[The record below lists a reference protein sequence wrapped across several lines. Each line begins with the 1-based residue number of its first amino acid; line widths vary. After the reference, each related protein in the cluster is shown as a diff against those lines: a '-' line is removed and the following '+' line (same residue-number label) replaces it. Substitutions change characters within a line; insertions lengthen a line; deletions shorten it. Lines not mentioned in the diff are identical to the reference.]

1 MKPIHQIIKY
11 LDMFGVKCSFYIERS
26 QKLNTFTGGILSLIA
41 IFISVFFFFVM
52 SLDDFKRIT
61 PITNISTFQPKDYQK
76 INLGKE
82 KIWIAWR
89 IRDNSN
95 NFINHTNIFYPLIY
109 NYYGI
114 KKSINAG
121 FDFKIKQ
128 LNYTLCNQTSFINKS
143 DIININTSLDELFCI
158 EMDDIDIGGDWTSDY
173 LSYIEFNLYLCKEGI
188 DYDENNP
195 YCTKNENI
203 SNYLGYNDSLIVSI
217 YYPIIQFRA
226 NKPINPITILYRER
240 FYERSRYT
248 NKIEKIFLQKNKLK
262 DNVGWISDKYKETS
276 YWGVNAIEGD
286 SYIMGNKGDFINGGS
301 TSKVYSLNIYL
312 DSSINVFYRSY
323 KKIYIIISE
332 CMPIFYFISFIFNM
346 IATIFKFYSINKNIT
361 EYLFIN
367 LKQRSFDKKIKELK
381 KMNQKSHNALDF
393 IINTNTNNNN
403 NSNIRGKKLS
413 NNFQSNSYKKISK
426 FIFNTNE
433 NNNMK
438 KNLDNTKKV
447 YFSSKKN
454 NNLIQKKLINPIKEK
469 LECSIKDNSLEIL
482 NNNRGMISSK
492 SNVIKDNKDKP
503 VAKYT
508 LKTNSNHHNNKMETL
523 ALNSNGNGNEKFKRK
538 NVKKISLK
546 ENTQIR
552 FQSIFKALQ
561 KNDQNKHYVH
571 KRLFPSKYYF
581 YSIFIKN
588 LDILKKNKFFSKR
601 FALTYMFISK
611 LMDIYSY
618 IDLIREFNVFIAY
631 FVKGKNINL
640 IESNTKINIGDIS
653 FTKNIKDCFDN
664 NHFRIFGK
672 KIEDINLN

>member
-1 MKPIHQIIKY
+1 
-11 LDMFGVKCSFYIERS
+11 
-26 QKLNTFTGGILSLIA
+26 
-41 IFISVFFFFVM
+41 
-52 SLDDFKRIT
+52 
-61 PITNISTFQPKDYQK
+61 
-76 INLGKE
+76 
-82 KIWIAWR
+82 
-89 IRDNSN
+89 
-95 NFINHTNIFYPLIY
+95 
-109 NYYGI
+109 
-114 KKSINAG
+114 
-121 FDFKIKQ
+121 
-128 LNYTLCNQTSFINKS
+128 
-143 DIININTSLDELFCI
+143 
-158 EMDDIDIGGDWTSDY
+158 
-173 LSYIEFNLYLCKEGI
+173 
-188 DYDENNP
+188 
-195 YCTKNENI
+195 
-203 SNYLGYNDSLIVSI
+203 
-217 YYPIIQFRA
+217 
-226 NKPINPITILYRER
+226 
-240 FYERSRYT
+240 
-248 NKIEKIFLQKNKLK
+248 
-262 DNVGWISDKYKETS
+262 
-276 YWGVNAIEGD
+276 
-286 SYIMGNKGDFINGGS
+286 
-301 TSKVYSLNIYL
+301 
-312 DSSINVFYRSY
+312 
-323 KKIYIIISE
+323 
-332 CMPIFYFISFIFNM
+332 M

-367 LKQRSFDKKIKELK
+367 LKQRSFDKKIRELK

-438 KNLDNTKKV
+438 KNLDNTKKI

-508 LKTNSNHHNNKMETL
+508 LKTNSNYHNNKMEPL